1 MLGPADRSEAAA
13 LLWRY
18 GALLDE
24 DRLEDW
30 ADLFVEDCLYRIL
43 TRENEAQSLP
53 LPLVLCDSK
62 DMLRDRI
69 QSLRQA
75 NIYNIHTD
83 RHVIGLPHVEGL
95 GEDLLG
101 LSASYALYQTDQ
113 EGVTRLFS
121 VGRYEDRMVR
131 RDGAWLFKEKTVIV
145 DTSGILTL
153 LATPI

>member
-1 MLGPADRSEAAA
+1 MSGAADNGEAAS

-24 DRLEDW
+24 DRLEEW
-30 ADLFVEDCLYRIL
+30 IDLFVEDCLYRIL

-83 RHVIGLPHVEGL
+83 RHVIGVPHVES
-95 GEDLLG
+95 EDTELLH

-121 VGRYEDRMVR
+121 VGRYEDKMVR
-131 RDGAWLFKEKTVIV
+131 RDGSLLFKEKTVVV